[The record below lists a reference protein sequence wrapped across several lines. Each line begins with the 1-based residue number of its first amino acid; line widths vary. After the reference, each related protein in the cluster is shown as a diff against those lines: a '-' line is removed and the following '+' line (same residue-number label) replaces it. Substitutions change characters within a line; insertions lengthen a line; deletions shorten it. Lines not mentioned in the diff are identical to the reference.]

1 MIRIGITGHRNLKTE
16 CISQYKQQV
25 KELLTALKEEH
36 KDILLYSS
44 LAEGAD
50 RLVVEVGR
58 SLMIDYIG
66 VLPMDSDSYRLDFT
80 CVSKREFDN
89 FLMHAT
95 SMIEMQW
102 LNKPSKFLNSSDR
115 DAQYEAA
122 GYYIANECDILIA
135 LWDGMQ
141 SCLRGGTSE
150 TVNYFV
156 QKKNAILYHI
166 PISRE

>member
-1 MIRIGITGHRNLKTE
+1 MIRIGVTGHRNLKKE
-16 CISQYKQQV
+16 CISHYKQQV
-25 KELLTALKEEH
+25 IELLISLKEEN

-50 RLVVEVGR
+50 RLVVVVCR

-66 VLPMDSDSYRLDFT
+66 VLPMDSASYRFDFT
-80 CVSKREFDN
+80 GTSKREFDN

-102 LNKPSKFLNSSDR
+102 LNKPSTFFNSSDR

-122 GYYIANECDILIA
+122 GYYIANECDVLIA

-141 SCLRGGTSE
+141 SYLRGGTSE

-166 PISRE
+166 PVSRE